1 MALSIRS
8 RIYGGSGVLVALS
21 LMIAGFAIW
30 QIQGLQTQSEKLVRI
45 ALQNTRLLNIN
56 VTTETMRRS
65 MNMYRLEPDAKRMD
79 AIRTGADT
87 AAKLLADAIRDSISP
102 ERKVL
107 YGKTLEILAKL
118 GRDISVFAAAT
129 GESVAE
135 KATLF
140 KGGDELTATTSKLA
154 QSIRAAGDEG
164 LAGQLETSIL
174 LVRVANWRFLATNDE
189 KGPSTFKNNV
199 LKANTVLA
207 SLEKQATPG
216 VDARLF
222 EPVKNALNIYTK
234 AFDGAS
240 AALIKSD
247 RVFVEDIRVSFE
259 DIGRTI
265 GAARESLDRDYAS
278 TQQTAET
285 VVSSTVLIAEIV
297 AALTLLVG
305 GLIAFFIGRSI
316 IKPIGGMTDAMT
328 VLAGG
333 NTSIAVPSL
342 EAKDEM
348 GSMARA
354 VEVFKVNAIEVTRLR
369 EIEEATE
376 TQRVAQRKADMLKLA
391 NDFEGAVGE
400 IIQTVSSAA
409 TELEASANSLSS
421 TAIRTEQLSTAVSAA
436 AEEAATNVQSVASAS
451 EEMSSSV
458 NEISRQVQESSRIA
472 GDAVSQAETTNA
484 RVNELSDS
492 AKKIG
497 DVVKLISTI
506 AEQTNLLALN
516 ATIEAARAGEAG
528 RGFAVVASEVKA
540 LAEQTSKATGEIGHQ
555 IAAIQTATE
564 GSVGAIQEIGHT
576 IGRISEISSTI
587 AAAVEEQGAATQEIS
602 RNVQQAAQGT
612 SEVAANICDVQRG
625 SSETGSASSQ
635 VLSSA
640 QSLSIESNRLK
651 TEVAAFLTN
660 VRAA

>member
-409 TELEASANSLSS
+409 TELEMSANSLTK
-421 TAIRTEQLSTAVSAA
+421 TAARTAVSAA
-436 AEEAATNVQSVASAS
+436 AEEASTNVQSVASAS
-451 EEMSSSV
+451 EQMSSSV
-458 NEISRQVQESSRIA
+458 NEISRQVQESARIA

-484 RVNELSDS
+484 RVNELSES

-640 QSLSIESNRLK
+640 QSLSVESNRLK